1 MYVHTDVSSI
11 QTPKFAGEACGDAMQ
26 VLRDSTATTVVL
38 ADGLGSGIKAHIAS
52 TMCVSRLIS
61 GISSGMSA
69 REAFKSVAQTMDK
82 AWGTDLPF
90 AVFSLLRILNNG
102 QATVLSYEMP
112 PPLLVTKTYSQ
123 ILRDQV
129 YTQNKAIIYESSCI
143 IDKGDALVLLS
154 DGITQAGIGTIFPM
168 GWEAEGVRA
177 FIQGKLPVDRIE
189 GQDLVKQI
197 HDKAR
202 SYWPV
207 GRGDDCSVILAINR
221 SGIIVN
227 LLSGPPKLKTDDE
240 KYVTQFIHNQGIKVI
255 AGGSTAQMVSRIMK
269 CKLEIEASE
278 HNITPP
284 AYKIDG
290 IELVTE
296 GMVTLNQVYHLL
308 EEEPENYRQGSPA
321 SELAHLLKMAD
332 RVNIWQGDAEN
343 LGEGKIE
350 FRQQGLLN
358 RKKIIDK
365 LVKRLQNQGKL
376 VVLHSA

>member
-1 MYVHTDVSSI
+1 MYIHTDVFAI
-11 QTPKFAGEACGDAMQ
+11 QTPKYAGEACGDAMQ
-26 VLRDSTATTVVL
+26 VFRDSTATTVVL

-69 REAFKSVAQTMDK
+69 RETFKSVAQTMDK

-112 PPLLVTKTYSQ
+112 PPLLVTKSYAQ

-129 YTQNKAIIYESSCI
+129 YTQNKAIISESNCMI
-143 IDKGDALVLLS
+143 AKGDALVLLS
-154 DGITQAGIGTIFPM
+154 DGITQAGIGKIFPM

-189 GQDLVKQI
+189 GQDLVNQI

-207 GRGDDCSVILAINR
+207 SKGDDCSVVLALNR
-221 SGIIVN
+221 SGVIVN
-227 LLSGPPKLKTDDE
+227 LLSGPPKQKSDDE
-240 KYVTQFIHNQGIKVI
+240 HCVKEFFDNQGIRVV
-255 AGGSTAQMVSRIMK
+255 AGGSTAQMVARIMK
-269 CKLEIEASE
+269 SRLEIELSE
-278 HNITPP
+278 NSITPP

-308 EEEPENYRQGSPA
+308 EEDPENYSQGSSA
-321 SELAHLLKMAD
+321 SELAYFLKMAD

-343 LGEGKIE
+343 QGEGKIE
-350 FRQQGLLN
+350 FRQQGLLS
-358 RKKIIDK
+358 RKRIIES
-365 LVKRLQNQGKL
+365 LVKRLRSQGKL
-376 VVLHSA
+376 VVIH